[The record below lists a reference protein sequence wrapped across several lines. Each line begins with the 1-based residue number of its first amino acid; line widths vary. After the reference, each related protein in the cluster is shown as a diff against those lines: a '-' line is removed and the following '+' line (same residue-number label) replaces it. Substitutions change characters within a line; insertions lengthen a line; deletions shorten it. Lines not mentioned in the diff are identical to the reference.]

1 MEDPLGAAEL
11 EAMAEVG
18 NTAEIAH
25 LGQDGPSGRA
35 TEDQS
40 TDGQTEGGS
49 GEARQGAETKPPA
62 KPTARFL
69 TITVV
74 LATFVAA
81 LGGFLLNRASA
92 DASDTGDLAQAL
104 SLQGSA
110 AETSAYQQA
119 ESDYSQYLSLQS
131 LKAKAA
137 QEMLEA
143 TYDQADAPTWAELYK
158 VAGVQAGLTSG
169 DVPSDLRPDLA
180 DGDPDRT
187 FPYDFFAQRASSA
200 TQLEAESNA
209 YNDVSDKWSR
219 LVDSYTAIL
228 TMIAVALF
236 LFGSAYVL
244 YGRNR
249 VIFTVLGGLLVAT
262 GLAWGAGLTITR
274 QPGTPSDA
282 AAADYANGV
291 TAMDEAAAPSE
302 YQAAIE
308 EFTNAIKLRPDYAQA
323 FAERAAAEAF
333 RGSQAIGAGF
343 ISNVSP
349 YWARLSAEDE
359 LEAYNLGD
367 HDASQVLNVGWG
379 YYTLWIVGGGVGRP
393 PALALSFFRQAAQL
407 DPTNPVDLL
416 DLGLAD
422 LAMGYYQA
430 GAQSLSAGVRHML
443 YNCPAGPGQSNCTT
457 PQPATSYGLR
467 QDWFAGGMEALGS
480 LGQSRLAMG
489 SVALRA
495 AIANAKDMLAV
506 SMASGK
512 VVLGPYRRALAVPGL
527 GAFLDPNYL
536 ELDVPVPKTTTAY
549 RMSGMPITVLWY
561 ERPPG
566 GTRWSAISETAC
578 WGHGQQLCGRYDRQ
592 YNTFQFVTRFLA
604 ADDQCFTNVEYRA
617 ELYVGGNLAGSL
629 NLGPKDDYIGTNL
642 APALSKAMNVGIC
655 TPSSWR
661 QQALPRLT
669 FRVHDSRATVSG
681 TLSTS
686 ELSYASPDH
695 KEGVYLFRLYPPRTS
710 PTGAP
715 LNIQKV
721 VEAGEK
727 YAIYLLRDRGLP
739 ADIAQLGL
747 PRLDG
752 VWGPAV
758 SDMLTTGYA
767 SRSTGTEAFVGA
779 AVIAPYGV
787 KTGAAAQDKSIAAYV
802 PGDYAV
808 VVTIVYGPV
817 SSSFWAGP
825 HNLGL
830 QVFSSWS
837 LLNYG

>member
-1 MEDPLGAAEL
+1 
-11 EAMAEVG
+11 
-18 NTAEIAH
+18 
-25 LGQDGPSGRA
+25 
-35 TEDQS
+35 
-40 TDGQTEGGS
+40 
-49 GEARQGAETKPPA
+49 
-62 KPTARFL
+62 
-69 TITVV
+69 
-74 LATFVAA
+74 
-81 LGGFLLNRASA
+81 
-92 DASDTGDLAQAL
+92 
-104 SLQGSA
+104 
-110 AETSAYQQA
+110 
-119 ESDYSQYLSLQS
+119 
-131 LKAKAA
+131 
-137 QEMLEA
+137 
-143 TYDQADAPTWAELYK
+143 
-158 VAGVQAGLTSG
+158 
-169 DVPSDLRPDLA
+169 
-180 DGDPDRT
+180 
-187 FPYDFFAQRASSA
+187 
-200 TQLEAESNA
+200 
-209 YNDVSDKWSR
+209 
-219 LVDSYTAIL
+219 
-228 TMIAVALF
+228 
-236 LFGSAYVL
+236 
-244 YGRNR
+244 
-249 VIFTVLGGLLVAT
+249 
-262 GLAWGAGLTITR
+262 
-274 QPGTPSDA
+274 
-282 AAADYANGV
+282 
-291 TAMDEAAAPSE
+291 
-302 YQAAIE
+302 
-308 EFTNAIKLRPDYAQA
+308 
-323 FAERAAAEAF
+323 
-333 RGSQAIGAGF
+333 
-343 ISNVSP
+343 
-349 YWARLSAEDE
+349 
-359 LEAYNLGD
+359 
-367 HDASQVLNVGWG
+367 
-379 YYTLWIVGGGVGRP
+379 
-393 PALALSFFRQAAQL
+393 
-407 DPTNPVDLL
+407 VDLL

-422 LAMGYYQA
+422 IAMGYYQA
-430 GAQSLSAGVRHML
+430 GAQSLSTGVRHML

-457 PQPATSYGLR
+457 PQPATSYGLQR
-467 QDWFAGGMEALGS
+467 DWFAGGMEALGS

-495 AIANAKDMLAV
+495 AITNAKDMLAA

-578 WGHGQQLCGRYDRQ
+578 WGHGQQLCGRYDRP

-629 NLGPKDDYIGTNL
+629 NLGPRDDYIGTNL

-655 TPSSWR
+655 TPSSWH

-669 FRVHDSRATVSG
+669 FRVHDSPATVSG

-710 PTGAP
+710 PTGVP

-727 YAIYLLRDRGLP
+727 YAIYHLRDRGLP
-739 ADIAQLGL
+739 ADIAQLGP